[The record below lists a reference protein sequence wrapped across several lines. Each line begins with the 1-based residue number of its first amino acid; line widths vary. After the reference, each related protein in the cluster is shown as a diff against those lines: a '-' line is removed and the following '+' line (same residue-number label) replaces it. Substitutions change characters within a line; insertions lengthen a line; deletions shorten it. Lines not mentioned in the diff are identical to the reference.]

1 MTDWFAL
8 YEERKAFRRRNMR
21 GMIQPECDQLAFMD
35 VTRAM
40 QDKDGIDHKVASRQL
55 TMIIERRSRPI

>member
-21 GMIQPECDQLAFMD
+21 GIEQSECDRLASMD

-40 QDKDGIDHKVASRQL
+40 QQKTGIGHEEANRRL
-55 TMIIERRSRPI
+55 TMIIERRSNAA